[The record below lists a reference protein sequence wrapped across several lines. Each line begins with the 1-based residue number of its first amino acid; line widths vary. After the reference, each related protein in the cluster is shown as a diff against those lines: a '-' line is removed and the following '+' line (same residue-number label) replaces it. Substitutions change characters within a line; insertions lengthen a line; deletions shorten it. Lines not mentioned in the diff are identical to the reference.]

1 MMDNPVTVSALN
13 YIERGF
19 SLVRIPFRQKAP
31 RERDW
36 QKNAISTADA
46 AERHLCGQMNI
57 GVLLGTTSG
66 GLVDVDL
73 DCREACEFADNVLPP
88 TASTFGRA
96 SKPRSHWLYYVD
108 GPAPSLK
115 FSDPLTGEVLLELRG
130 DKRDG
135 STGYQTV
142 FPPSIHPSGEAIE
155 WVEDGEPA
163 QVDYAELKRALTLL
177 AISCL
182 IKRYC
187 PGVVGEAEAQIA
199 LDRTDPRL
207 GNEVRRWKDSI
218 AENVTARGNG
228 QAAGF
233 RPWNGTALTQ
243 AGSAAINIFDRPR
256 RRPGRLTDLVAIDC
270 SPLAWSEAG
279 EARVRSALAVLPAN
293 DRNDWLQRGMELH
306 SLGWGEPAHEI
317 WTDWARTCPDKF
329 DEPDQRKT
337 WEGFNRRNPAEPRR
351 TIASLF
357 HAARERG
364 WVDPDASLSKSAAP
378 LSGDA
383 QLVAAKS
390 FLIFRAD
397 ELLATAAPQ
406 RRWLVGQWAPMAEVT
421 LAAGDGGSGKSTLAL
436 QLSLACVAG
445 GDWFGQNIAAYNVLY
460 VSAED
465 PRDEIHFRLEQINKY
480 AQVPSDKLA
489 GLKIIDLAGHSA
501 VLATFDKGR
510 IKPTALFQE
519 IEQIARE
526 HRAGCIIL
534 DAVADF
540 FGGNENERAEVRAF
554 IGMLRGLAMR
564 VDAAIILIAHPSVD
578 GIRTGRGY
586 SGSTH
591 WNNGVRSRWNFT
603 APETS
608 TDEPSDPDLRVLELA
623 KSNRARRGEKIHMRW
638 WDGRFERTQPGWSG
652 NPTNDQNAEEV
663 FLQLLK
669 KFDAEKLQ
677 VSNSRG
683 PTYAPTEFVKRKV
696 GKDIGKKALE
706 GAMHRLLDRGV
717 IRVEGHGPPSR
728 RRHCLA
734 IVETGKPPVAPS

>member
-1 MMDNPVTVSALN
+1 MTNDPITLSALN
-13 YIERGF
+13 YVARGR

-36 QKNAISTADA
+36 QRKAITTPEA
-46 AERHLCGQMNI
+46 AEQYFRGPMNI
-57 GVLLGTTSG
+57 GVLLGTVSG

-73 DCREACEFADNVLPP
+73 DCPEACAVADRILPP
-88 TASTFGRA
+88 TAAVFGRA
-96 SKPRSHWLYYVD
+96 SKPRSHWLYYVG

-115 FSDPLTGEVLLELRG
+115 LSDPLTTEVLLELRG

-142 FPPSIHPSGEAIE
+142 FPPSIHPSGEPIE

-163 QVDYAELKRALTLL
+163 QVDYAKLKRALTLL

-187 PGVVGEAEAQIA
+187 PGVAEEAEAQTA
-199 LDRTDPRL
+199 LDRIDPRL

-233 RPWNGTALTQ
+233 RPWNETALTQ
-243 AGSAAINIFDRPR
+243 AGSAGISIFNRPG
-256 RRPGRLTDLVAIDC
+256 RRPVRLTDLVANDC
-270 SPLAWSEAG
+270 SQLAWSGAG
-279 EARVRSALAVLPAN
+279 EARVRSALAMLPAN

-306 SLGWGEPAHEI
+306 SLGWGEPAYEI
-317 WTDWARTCPDKF
+317 WTDWSRTCPEKF
-329 DEPDQRKT
+329 DEADQHKT
-337 WEGFNRRNPAEPRR
+337 WEGFDRRDPATPRR

-357 HAARERG
+357 HAAIELG
-364 WVDPDASLSKSAAP
+364 WHDVQHGL
-378 LSGDA
+378 DA
-383 QLVAAKS
+383 QERPQAASVTAPSLKV
-390 FLIFRAD
+390 FRAG
-397 ELLATAAPQ
+397 ELLSTPAPP
-406 RRWLVGQWAPMAEVT
+406 RRWRVYPWIPQAEVT
-421 LAAGDGGSGKSTLAL
+421 LFAGDGGSGKSTLAL
-436 QLSLACVAG
+436 QLGVACAAG
-445 GDWFGQNIAAYNVLY
+445 GDWVDLKVDESNVLY
-460 VSAED
+460 ISAED
-465 PRDEIHFRLEQINKY
+465 SLGEIHFRLEQIKKH
-480 AQVPSDKLA
+480 AQISIDKLA
-489 GLKIIDLAGHSA
+489 GLNIVDLAGTDA
-501 VLATFDKGR
+501 VLATFEKDGR
-510 IKPTALFQE
+510 INPTALFQE

-526 HRAGCIIL
+526 HTAGCIIF

-638 WDGRFERTQPGWSG
+638 SEGRFERTRPGLPG
-652 NPTNDQNAEEV
+652 NPVNDRNAEEV
-663 FLQLLK
+663 FLQLLR
-669 KFDAEKLQ
+669 KFDSEGHH
-677 VSNSRG
+677 VSNSKG
-683 PTYAPTEFVKRKV
+683 PTFAPTQFVKRKE
-696 GKDIGKKALE
+696 GRDIGKTALDE
-706 GAMHRLLDRGV
+706 AMHRLLDRGV
-717 IRVEGHGPPSR
+717 IRVVGYGPPSR
-728 RRHCLA
+728 RRHYLA
-734 IVETGKPPVAPS
+734 LVEVGKPPVAPS